1 MLVNNPK
8 LLEKRRT
15 LLMDAS
21 VAGRRASTPPPM
33 DVPLSDLPPAEFL
46 RSELRFPEVS
56 EPQLVRYFTHLSTL
70 NYGVDTGMYP
80 LGSCTMKYNPKLHE
94 DAVRL
99 PGFSD
104 VHPLQ
109 PAETAQGALKL
120 MFDLQTY
127 LAEITGTAA
136 VSLAPLAGAHGE
148 FTGLQM
154 FRAYH
159 LERGQAQRKRVLIP
173 DSAHGTNPASAAMLG
188 FTVQSVATDKE
199 GNVDLVALRTQL
211 GPDVVGLMITLP
223 STLGLF
229 ERYIVEI
236 CKAVHEAG
244 GLVYGDGANMNALLG
259 QVKPGSLGFD
269 VVHLNLHKTF
279 STPHGGGGPGS
290 GPVCVSETLRG
301 YLPDA
306 VVVRNADATP
316 EYKFHRPAKSIGKI
330 AAFNGNFGML
340 VRAYAYIRL
349 LGAEG
354 LKSISENAVINANYL
369 LARLKND
376 YYLPYQRLCMHEVIF
391 SAKRQ
396 KDHGVRALDISKR
409 LIDYGFHPPTMYFP
423 LIVEEALMIEPTES
437 EGREGLDAFI
447 GAMLTIAR
455 EAIEQPEVVKN
466 APHSAPMTRLDEARA
481 ARQPVLRWQSEAD
494 KQKVHN

>member
-1 MLVNNPK
+1 MLINNTK

-15 LLMDAS
+15 LLMDS
-21 VAGRRASTPPPM
+21 SLPGRRASTTPAM
-33 DVPLSDLPPAEFL
+33 DVPLSELPPAELL
-46 RSELRFPEVS
+46 REDLRFPEVS
-56 EPQLVRYFTHLSTL
+56 EPQLIRYFTFLSTL
-70 NYGVDTGMYP
+70 NYGVDSGMYP

-99 PGFSD
+99 PGFAN
-104 VHPLQ
+104 VHPSQ
-109 PAETAQGALKL
+109 PDETAQGALQL
-120 MFDLQTY
+120 MHNLQTY
-127 LAEITGTAA
+127 LAEITGTVA

-159 LERGQAQRKRVLIP
+159 LGRGQAQRKRVLIP

-188 FTVQSVATDKE
+188 FTVTSVATDKE
-199 GNVDLVALRTQL
+199 GNVDLEALRKEL
-211 GPDVVGLMITLP
+211 GPDIVGLMITLP

-229 ERYIVEI
+229 ERNIVEI

-259 QVKPGSLGFD
+259 QVKPGALGFD

-290 GPVCVSETLRG
+290 GPVCVSETLRD
-301 YLPDA
+301 YLPDG
-306 VVVRNADATP
+306 VVVRIANNT
-316 EYKFHRPAKSIGKI
+316 YKFHRPAKSIGKI
-330 AAFNGNFGML
+330 SAFNGNFGML

-354 LKSISENAVINANYL
+354 LKSISENAVINANYV
-369 LARLKND
+369 LAKLKND
-376 YYLPYQRLCMHEVIF
+376 YHLPYQRLCMHEVIF

-396 KDHGVRALDISKR
+396 KERGVRALDVAKR

-437 EGREGLDAFI
+437 EGRESIDVFI
-447 GAMLTIAR
+447 DAMLAIAK
-455 EAIEQPEVVKN
+455 EVEEQPELVKN

-481 ARQPVLRWQSEAD
+481 ARQPMLRWQPAAE
-494 KQKVHN
+494 KHKVH

>member
-1 MLVNNPK
+1 
-8 LLEKRRT
+8 
-15 LLMDAS
+15 MDAS

-33 DVPLSDLPPAEFL
+33 DVPLSELPPAELL
-46 RSELRFPEVS
+46 RENLRFPEVS
-56 EPQLVRYFTHLSTL
+56 EPQLIRYFTYLSTL
-70 NYGVDTGMYP
+70 NYGVDSGMYP

-99 PGFSD
+99 PGFAN

-109 PAETAQGALKL
+109 PSETTQGALKL
-120 MFDLQTY
+120 MHELQMY

-159 LERGQAQRKRVLIP
+159 LEHGQTQRKRVLIP
-173 DSAHGTNPASAAMLG
+173 DSAHGTNPASATMLG
-188 FTVQSVATDKE
+188 FTVTSVATDKD
-199 GNVDLVALRTQL
+199 GNVDIESLRKQL
-211 GPDVVGLMITLP
+211 GPDIVGLMITLP
-223 STLGLF
+223 STLGIF
-229 ERYIVEI
+229 ERHIVEI

-259 QVKPGSLGFD
+259 QVKPGALGFD

-290 GPVCVSETLRG
+290 GPVCVSEELKD

-306 VVVRNADATP
+306 VVVRNADFTP

-354 LKSISENAVINANYL
+354 LKSISENAVINANYV
-369 LARLKND
+369 LAKLRD
-376 YYLPYQRLCMHEVIF
+376 AYHLPFRRLCMHEVIF

-396 KDHGVRALDISKR
+396 KERGVRALDVAKR

-447 GAMLTIAR
+447 DAMLTIAR
-455 EAIEQPEVVKN
+455 EAEEHPELVRN
-466 APHSAPMTRLDEARA
+466 APHSAPMTRLDEVRA
-481 ARQPVLRWQSEAD
+481 ARQPVLRWQPETN
-494 KQKVHN
+494 KQKVIS

>member
-1 MLVNNPK
+1 
-8 LLEKRRT
+8 
-15 LLMDAS
+15 MDVS
-21 VAGRRASTPPPM
+21 VAGRRASTTPSM
-33 DVPLSDLPPAEFL
+33 DVPLSDMPPAELL
-46 RSELRFPEVS
+46 RDDLHFPEVS
-56 EPQLVRYFTHLSTL
+56 EPQLIRYFTHLSTL
-70 NYGVDTGMYP
+70 NYGVDSGIYP

-99 PGFSD
+99 PGFAN
-104 VHPLQ
+104 VHPIQ
-109 PAETAQGALKL
+109 PDETAQGALQL
-120 MFDLQTY
+120 MHNLQTY
-127 LAEITGTAA
+127 LAEITGTSA

-159 LERGQAQRKRVLIP
+159 LEHGQIQRKRVLIP
-173 DSAHGTNPASAAMLG
+173 DSAHGTNPATAAMLG
-188 FTVQSVATDKE
+188 FTVTSVATDND
-199 GNVDLVALRTQL
+199 GNVDMDALHKEL
-211 GPDVVGLMITLP
+211 GTDVVGLMITLP

-229 ERYIVEI
+229 ERHIVEI

-259 QVKPGSLGFD
+259 QVKPGALGFD

-290 GPVCVSETLRG
+290 GPVCVSETLRD

-306 VVVRNADATP
+306 VVVKIANNT
-316 EYKFHRPAKSIGKI
+316 YKFHRPAKSIGKI

-340 VRAYAYIRL
+340 VRAYAYIRI

-354 LKSISENAVINANYL
+354 LKSISENAVINANYV
-369 LARLKND
+369 LAKLKGD
-376 YYLPYQRLCMHEVIF
+376 YLLPYQRLCMHEVIF

-396 KDHGVRALDISKR
+396 KEHNVRALDVAKR

-447 GAMLTIAR
+447 DAMLSIAR
-455 EAIEQPEVVKN
+455 EVEEQPELVRN
-466 APHSAPMTRLDEARA
+466 APYSAPMTRLDEARA
-481 ARQPVLRWQSEAD
+481 ARQPVLRWRADAD
-494 KQKVHN
+494 KQKI